1 MLLHL
6 GIGSHGDSSTKLF
19 GRHKPC
25 YDGQWPLT
33 GCSFKCWSD
42 KSNMEHGFPQR
53 SILGPLLFNI
63 GLIDLFFQC
72 DDSEIASYAVD
83 RTPYSCADDIPSV
96 ITQLQS
102 TK

>member
-1 MLLHL
+1 
-6 GIGSHGDSSTKLF
+6 
-19 GRHKPC
+19 
-25 YDGQWPLT
+25 
-33 GCSFKCWSD
+33 
-42 KSNMEHGFPQR
+42 MEHGFPQR
-53 SILGPLLFNI
+53 SILGPLLFNYLTILLFNI